1 MLRVTVELIP
11 FGCEEAKRVLG
22 TCDIANITDLDDA
35 KKRKS
40 RDYAIDFADMG
51 TFSRKQFT
59 VKRHKREDGFWELIR
74 RAIVAAK
81 KKT

>member
-11 FGCEEAKRVLG
+11 FGVEEAKRVLG
-22 TCDIANITDLDDA
+22 TCDIANVTDLDDA

-40 RDYAIDFADMG
+40 RDYAIDFTDMG
-51 TFSRKQFT
+51 TFTRRQF
-59 VKRHKREDGFWELIR
+59 KLLRHKREDGFWELIR